1 MILCL
6 FAAAAALLPTRAG
19 AETIV
24 LVHGAFQ
31 DGRVWSAVTPLLERQ
46 GHKVVVVTLPGR
58 PGNPANPGDMSL
70 ATYREAV
77 IAAMGP
83 GTDRVALVGHSFGG
97 FTVASVAEAVPQ
109 RISTAVFLAAY
120 LPQTGESMQSLAQR
134 DQWNRFSRENFVIAR
149 DYATASVLERDRALI
164 FCEECSAD
172 QRMVL
177 LAGMVDEPLK
187 PVAEA
192 ITLTSAFANVRKAYI
207 ATRRDNAVSRRL
219 QQTMIERTAVA
230 RTIELDSGHAP
241 AISDP
246 SALATAINAAL
257 TSP

>member
-1 MILCL
+1 M
-6 FAAAAALLPTRAG
+6 
-19 AETIV
+19 
-24 LVHGAFQ
+24 
-31 DGRVWSAVTPLLERQ
+31 
-46 GHKVVVVTLPGR
+46 
-58 PGNPANPGDMSL
+58 
-70 ATYREAV
+70 
-77 IAAMGP
+77 
-83 GTDRVALVGHSFGG
+83 GHSFGG

-177 LAGMVDEPLK
+177 LGGMVDEPLK

-207 ATRRDNAVSRRL
+207 ATRHDNAVSRRL